1 MFLARAELRG
11 NHPPPRI
18 KTTLHAVSGGG
29 DATSV
34 NAAFA
39 MNMAATF
46 ALRIFD

>member
-11 NHPPPRI
+11 NHPPRI

-34 NAAFA
+34 NAGFA

-46 ALRIFD
+46 TLRIFD